1 MRRILVTLTFAGL
14 VAGGGA
20 YIGCGTTLGN
30 AGSGDGGP
38 TNDGPEMADGV
49 ASQDGALEAGE
60 AGDAGAGDAETGPP
74 PPCHGPPANPDLWT
88 TYGHD
93 ARRTSASNACVH
105 TSFKELWRYPMPVTD
120 GAFAGAP
127 ANEIADTSAV
137 YVHMQAGTVP
147 TVDKVSAATGTQ
159 SWRHHGGADFD
170 NGNWLTLG
178 LGYVM
183 VDDDGVYQID
193 VQDGGLARTSG
204 VDWWGQT
211 AADTSRFYVVTT
223 THGDGPGAF
232 VGAWDA
238 TKGLIWKANQQGAC
252 QPAVGDENG
261 GLAVDGTVVFFAPRY
276 EVGAM
281 GGGLV
286 ADAGVALTYPSGLY
300 AFDAATGTK
309 KWSVQSTPK
318 SAISAGDGHVYGI
331 EPGPALVARSETDG
345 SVAWSAPIQGM
356 AAAVSTSPPVLAAG
370 LVIVATTDHVLAFDA
385 MTGKAA
391 WSTMVQ
397 GAGQHGYDQNTVDF
411 LSCPQAQ
418 EPMASLAPTTLAAA
432 TSSNTLVVTGS
443 TAISVLSLSTGA
455 VLGTYALMGAFDPVL
470 VADRLYVLSY
480 GQTGAAVVA
489 LQAQ

>member
-1 MRRILVTLTFAGL
+1 MRRMLVPLTLLAAL
-14 VAGGGA
+14 VAPAAA

-30 AGSGDGGP
+30 GASGDGG
-38 TNDGPEMADGV
+38 TMNDDGPATGDGV
-49 ASQDGALEAGE
+49 APPDGPTEG
-60 AGDAGAGDAETGPP
+60 GDAGAGEAESGPP
-74 PPCHGPPANPDLWT
+74 PPCHGPPASPDAWT

-93 ARRTSASNACVH
+93 AQRTSASNACVH
-105 TSFKELWRYPMPVTD
+105 ASFKELWRYPMPATD
-120 GAFAGAP
+120 GGFAGAP
-127 ANEIADTSAV
+127 SNEIADTSAV

-147 TVDKVSAATGTQ
+147 TVDKVSASTGTQ

-170 NGNWLTLG
+170 DGNWLTLG

-183 VDDDGVYQID
+183 VDDDGIYQID
-193 VQDGGLARTSG
+193 SQDGGLARTSG

-211 AADTSRFYVVTT
+211 AADTSRFYLVTT

-232 VGAWDA
+232 VGAWDV
-238 TKGLIWKANQQGAC
+238 TKGLLWKANQQGAC

-261 GLAVDGTVVFFAPRY
+261 GLAVDGNVVYFAPRY
-276 EVGAM
+276 EVGAN
-281 GGGLV
+281 GGGLAV
-286 ADAGVALTYPSGLY
+286 DAGVALTYPSGLY
-300 AFDAATGTK
+300 AFDSATGTK
-309 KWSVQSTPK
+309 KWSVQSTPD
-318 SAISAGDGHVYGI
+318 SAISAGNGHVFGI

-345 SVAWSAPIQGM
+345 SKAWSAPIQAM
-356 AAAVSTSPPVLAAG
+356 AAAVSTSPPVLASG
-370 LVIVATTDHVLAFDA
+370 LVIVATSDHVLAFDA
-385 MTGKAA
+385 TTGTVA

-443 TAISVLSLSTGA
+443 TAISVLSLSNGV
-455 VLGTYALMGAFDPVL
+455 VLGTYPLMAAFDPVL
-470 VADRLYVLSY
+470 VGDRLYVLTY
-480 GQTGAAVVA
+480 GQNGAVVVA